1 MASNK
6 CFSIFIAVFHS
17 LTLWIVS
24 WVAHLAPLLLFVV
37 FFFGIYF
44 GMFFSFLLHHRI
56 EAQTR
61 LCWLIEPQL
70 QPCLLLW
77 LLASSISLSIS
88 PSIFH
93 FAFCLFYW
101 LIMLSLCQ
109 LWVLFLEGAESSSY
123 FDKVSIGRLRVG
135 TETGAAAGALDAI
148 KEVVNCISVMRK
160 SFRDSKIFSKTL
172 SQN

>member
-1 MASNK
+1 MCTCRGHASFSSSYFMASNK

-37 FFFGIYF
+37 FFWYLFWYF
-44 GMFFSFLLHHRI
+44 LVLLVSFLLHHRI

-88 PSIFH
+88 PSISHSIFP
-93 FAFCLFYW
+93 FRLL
-101 LIMLSLCQ
+101 LILLINHA
-109 LWVLFLEGAESSSY
+109 LTLPA
-123 FDKVSIGRLRVG
+123 VG
-135 TETGAAAGALDAI
+135 
-148 KEVVNCISVMRK
+148 SVFGGGK
-160 SFRDSKIFSKTL
+160 K
-172 SQN
+172 